1 MHVALVTVGDE
12 LLAGETVN
20 TNAAWLGRKLGER
33 GADVERMTVVPDRV
47 GDIAEVVNEYR
58 ARYDAVVVTG
68 GLGPTHDDVTM
79 AGVAAAFGTELSHSD
94 EAERWLAEEGGYAA
108 DDLAAGTTHIP
119 ARAELLRNPNGVAPG
134 CTIENVYVLAGMPEE
149 MKGMFDLVAEEF
161 TGQQRYVEVVASAE
175 PESELL
181 DRISGVQERF
191 DVRVGSY
198 PGEIVRLRLEGT
210 DPETVDTAAAWLR
223 DRVDEPDSQE

>member
-20 TNAAWLGRKLGER
+20 TNAAWLGRQLGER
-33 GADVERMTVVPDRV
+33 GAELERLTVVPDRV
-47 GDIAEVVNEYR
+47 GDIAEIVNEYR

-79 AGVAAAFGTELSHSD
+79 EGVAAAFGTELSHS
-94 EAERWLAEEGGYAA
+94 EAAEAWLADEGGYAA
-108 DDLAAGTTHIP
+108 ADLAAGTTHIP
-119 ARAELLRNPNGVAPG
+119 ARAEFLRNPGGVAPG

-149 MKGMFDLVAEEF
+149 MKRMFELVAGEF
-161 TGQQRYVEVVASAE
+161 TGQQRYVEVVETTE

-181 DRISGVQERF
+181 GRISDVQEQF
-191 DVRVGSY
+191 GVRVGSY
-198 PGEIVRLRLEGT
+198 PGEVVRLRLEGT

-223 DRVDEPDSQE
+223 DCVDEPDDQA

>member
-20 TNAAWLGRKLGER
+20 TNAAWLGRRLRER
-33 GADVERMTVVPDRV
+33 GADLERMTVVPDRV

-79 AGVAAAFGTELSHSD
+79 EGVAAAFGTELTHSD
-94 EAERWLAEEGGYAA
+94 EAEAWLAEEGGYTA
-108 DDLAAGTTHIP
+108 DDLADGTTHIP
-119 ARAELLRNPNGVAPG
+119 ARAEFLRNPSGVAPG
-134 CTIENVYVLAGMPEE
+134 CIIGNVYVLAGMPDE
-149 MKGMFDLVAEEF
+149 MKAMFELVTGEF
-161 TGQQRYVEVVASAE
+161 TGQQRYVEVVEAAE

-181 DRISGVQERF
+181 DRIGAVQEEF
-191 DVRVGSY
+191 GVRVGSY
-198 PGEIVRLRLEGT
+198 PGEVVRLRLEGT
-210 DPETVDTAAAWLR
+210 DPETVDAAAAWLR
-223 DRVDEPDSQE
+223 ERVEEPGG